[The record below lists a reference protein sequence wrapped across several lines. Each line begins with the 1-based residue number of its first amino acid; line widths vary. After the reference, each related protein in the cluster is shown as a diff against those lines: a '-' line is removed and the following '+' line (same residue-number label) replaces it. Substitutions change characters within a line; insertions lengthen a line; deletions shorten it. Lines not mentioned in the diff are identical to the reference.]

1 MQTGEE
7 GFLVELRGP
16 ERTPSKRLSKLLLRG
31 SVVKLEPD
39 LVLGSVNGLCLK
51 DYIYGKF
58 IRINVKHQFNLY

>member
-16 ERTPSKRLSKLLLRG
+16 ERTPGLSKLLLRG